1 MTLQVL
7 IKNHTGEDRT
17 VVHTAEGIVGHS
29 ADRTDEVALQDL
41 SVCTGFA
48 RHAESRM
55 DLRTAYPTDQ
65 DISRQSSNNIIPIV
79 VF

>member
-7 IKNHTGEDRT
+7 IKNHTSEDRT
-17 VVHTAEGIVGHS
+17 VVHTAEGTVGHT
-29 ADRTDEVALQDL
+29 ADRTAEVALQDP

-48 RHAESRM
+48 RNAESRM

-65 DISRQSSNNIIPIV
+65 EYQQTT
-79 VF
+79 